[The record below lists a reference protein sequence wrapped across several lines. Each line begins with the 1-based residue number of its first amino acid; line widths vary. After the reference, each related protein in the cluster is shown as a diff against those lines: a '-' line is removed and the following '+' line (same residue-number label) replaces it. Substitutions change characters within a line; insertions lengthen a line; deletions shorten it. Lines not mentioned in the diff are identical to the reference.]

1 MMRRILDA
9 ERLRLEA
16 SLNASEFINPY
27 FLVNIEAYGIFA
39 SNTSAWCCE
48 DSAGEWS
55 FLLYLYYGTAQ
66 LVPLRKARDSEIRE
80 LVHFV
85 RRKNLKMLSGPV
97 DLIEHLSRNMGEEA
111 RVAAGVLM
119 EDVTSIR
126 KTHGGVRRAGVGDLK
141 EIADLICSDHNI
153 GSHYEVEQLEKQ
165 LLDRQTRRNCRNYVV
180 DDAEG
185 IACHVATYAE
195 NADIAV
201 IGGVVTRADARGRGY
216 ASIALNELSAELAY
230 EGAKTYLYCYGNK
243 LMAWYN
249 ARGWRTVLECAK
261 LERSC

>member
-9 ERLRLEA
+9 ESPLLES
-16 SLNASEFINPY
+16 SLNGSKFINPY
-27 FLVNIEAYGIFA
+27 FLVNIEAYGIFS
-39 SNTSAWCCE
+39 SNVSAWCCE

-66 LVPLRKARDSEIRE
+66 LVPLREAMDSEIRE

-85 RRKNLKMLSGPV
+85 RQKNLKMLSGPV
-97 DLIEHLSRNMGEEA
+97 DLIEHLSRNMGDEA
-111 RVAAGVLM
+111 RVVSGVLM
-119 EDVTSIR
+119 EDVIPIR
-126 KTHGGVRRAGVGDLK
+126 ETHGGVRRAGVGDLR
-141 EIADLICSDHNI
+141 EIAELICGDHNV
-153 GSHYEVEQLEKQ
+153 GRHYEVEQLEKQ

-195 NADIAV
+195 SADIAV
-201 IGGVVTRADARGRGY
+201 IGGVVTRANARGRGY
-216 ASIALNELSAELAY
+216 ASSALNELSAELAC
-230 EGAKTYLYCYGNK
+230 EGVKTYLYCYGNK
-243 LMAWYN
+243 LEAWYKV
-249 ARGWRTVLECAK
+249 RGWRTVLECAK